1 MAQVAETR
9 PADAPSALAVAYVL
23 GAVVLAV
30 RRLRPG

>member
-23 GAVVLAV
+23 VVLVV
-30 RRLRPG
+30 RRLRHG